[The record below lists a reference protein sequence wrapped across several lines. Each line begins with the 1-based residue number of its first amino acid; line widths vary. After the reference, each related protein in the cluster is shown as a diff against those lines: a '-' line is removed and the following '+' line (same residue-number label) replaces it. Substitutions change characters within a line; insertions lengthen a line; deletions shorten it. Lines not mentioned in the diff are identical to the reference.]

1 MCRLIR
7 AEALP
12 SDEVEVKLTGKALD
26 RLSRAR
32 REGET
37 ISDVVLRLSA
47 ATLEGLQRRGEQ
59 EVVTSEGRK
68 LLLSIDQD
76 KCLGAMSCVTLAPT
90 VFAYDSTPK
99 GHWRKKSEPLGMMDV
114 EEGEVD
120 GETMYHAAESC
131 PYKAIVVKDA
141 ATGEIIFS

>member
-1 MCRLIR
+1 V
-7 AEALP
+7 P
-12 SDEVEVKLTGKALD
+12 SGEVEVKLTGKALD

-59 EVVTSEGRK
+59 EVITSDGKKVTM
-68 LLLSIDQD
+68 SIDQD

-90 VFAYDSTPK
+90 VFAYDSSQK
-99 GHWRKKSEPLGMMDV
+99 GHWRKKSEPLGMIDV
-114 EEGEVD
+114 GEGEVHS
-120 GETMYHAAESC
+120 ETLYHAAESC
-131 PYKAIVVKDA
+131 PYRAIKLKDST
-141 ATGEIIFS
+141 TGEIVFS